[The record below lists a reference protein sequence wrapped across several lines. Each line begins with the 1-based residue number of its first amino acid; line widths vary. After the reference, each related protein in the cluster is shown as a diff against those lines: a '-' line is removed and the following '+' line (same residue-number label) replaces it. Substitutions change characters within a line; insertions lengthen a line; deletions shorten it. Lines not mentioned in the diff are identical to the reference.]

1 MATLGGR
8 GRGEEEPA
16 ARSAEEPVIFHKPI
30 SNFVGSKR
38 VIKKRRMQR
47 NLVNQVYTLTQF
59 VFNFSLHQ
67 LKYGELVKSR
77 GSKLAEKYLKF
88 T

>member
-38 VIKKRRMQR
+38 VIKKRRMQSR
-47 NLVNQVYTLTQF
+47 TAGTKVCVRAREALYN
-59 VFNFSLHQ
+59 
-67 LKYGELVKSR
+67 KELGFKS
-77 GSKLAEKYLKF
+77 GLNGKKLF
-88 T
+88 C